1 MTKLRISAIPD
12 SRPVK
17 LTIELPAEIHRDL
30 LLYVELVSG
39 TVGEPSD
46 AVTDA
51 ARLVPLMVGRF
62 METDRAFQKQRH
74 ARVARV
80 KSAGSGQGNAP

>member
-17 LTIELPAEIHRDL
+17 LTIELPAEIHQDL
-30 LLYVELVSG
+30 LLYVELVLGSAG
-39 TVGEPSD
+39 QSTD
-46 AVTDA
+46 AITDA

-74 ARVARV
+74 SRVARM
-80 KSAGSGQGNAP
+80 KSAGSGPGSAP

>member
-1 MTKLRISAIPD
+1 MTKLRINAIPD

-17 LTIELPAEIHRDL
+17 LMIELPAEIHQDL
-30 LLYVELVSG
+30 LLYVELVLGSAG
-39 TVGEPSD
+39 QSTD
-46 AVTDA
+46 AITDA

-74 ARVARV
+74 SRVARM
-80 KSAGSGQGNAP
+80 KSAGSGPGSAP

>member
-30 LLYVELVSG
+30 LLYVELVLGSAG
-39 TVGEPSD
+39 QSTD
-46 AVTDA
+46 AITDA

-74 ARVARV
+74 SRAART
-80 KSAGSGQGNAP
+80 KLAGSGPGNVP